1 MHFVNVEA
9 LHFCVT
15 IYCVVFNESIFSI
28 KMFSTSPGVN
38 SGHQIHESVPH
49 YIGPSPLLQRR
60 HVKTPSAGQDGAS
73 HLVDEDVERRLQRGS
88 VPAAHREEAEA
99 HPHVEPLA
107 DSAAPEQTRG
117 LGLALRAPA
126 CTGDGDEHAEHELSR
141 TCCVK

>member
-1 MHFVNVEA
+1 MSLSFQLKCSARVLV
-9 LHFCVT
+9 LIQVT
-15 IYCVVFNESIFSI
+15 RY
-28 KMFSTSPGVN
+28 TS
-38 SGHQIHESVPH
+38 Q
-49 YIGPSPLLQRR
+49 YLTIGPSPLLQRR